1 MSAPIWAERRARDSP
16 IICIGMWCRAGVAT
30 TILCRYLRQ
39 PACYHRVWKTV
50 SNNCGRF
57 SKTSA
62 LNYPKDRAIKA
73 MNEKLLKIRT
83 LGELKSAGY
92 LTMPVRMEMRKNLL
106 ERLRSKEQIL
116 PGIVGYEETVIPE
129 IENGVLAGHHMI
141 FLGERGQ
148 AKSRIIRSLVG
159 LLDEHVPIVAGC
171 EINDDPYSPICR
183 RCVKLKEEKG
193 DTIEIGWIGR
203 ESRYAEK
210 LATPDVS
217 VADLIGEID
226 PIKVAEGRYLADEE
240 TIHYGLIPRTNRG
253 IFAINELPD
262 LTEKVQVGLFNLMEE
277 KDVQIKGYKIR
288 LAVDVVFV
296 ASANPEDYTSR
307 GRIITPLKDRFDVQI
322 RTHYPKTIEH
332 EISIM
337 EQEAAHPPRAGVDVR
352 IPQFMKDILAQITFE
367 ARASNE
373 INQTSGVSV
382 RVTINNLESLISNAE
397 KRAIINGDTEIVPR
411 LSDLHALYASTA
423 GKLEL
428 EYVGEDKKDDDL
440 IERLVNRAV
449 LKVFDRVVKLDDL
462 KQVAAYFEQGW
473 GVEVSD
479 SAPSSEYMEPLREV
493 TGLREVIT
501 LLGPFETPGLMAA
514 ASEFIFEGLHL
525 HQKLNKD
532 RQGGRFAYHA

>member
-1 MSAPIWAERRARDSP
+1 MDQR
-16 IICIGMWCRAGVAT
+16 
-30 TILCRYLRQ
+30 
-39 PACYHRVWKTV
+39 
-50 SNNCGRF
+50 
-57 SKTSA
+57 
-62 LNYPKDRAIKA
+62 
-73 MNEKLLKIRT
+73 LLKIRT
-83 LGELKSAGY
+83 LGELKRAGY
-92 LTMPVRMEMRKNLL
+92 QTMPVRMEMRNNLL

-116 PGIVGYEETVIPE
+116 PGIVGYEETVVPE
-129 IENGVLAGHHMI
+129 IENGILAGHHMI
-141 FLGERGQ
+141 LLGERGQ

-159 LLDEHVPIVAGC
+159 LLDEHVPAVAGC
-171 EINDDPYSPICR
+171 EISDDPFAPICR
-183 RCVKLKEEKG
+183 RCVKLNEEKG
-193 DTIEIGWIGR
+193 DALEIAWIGR
-203 ESRYAEK
+203 DARYAEK

-288 LAVDVVFV
+288 LPVDVVFV

-307 GRIITPLKDRFDVQI
+307 GRIITPLKDRFDIQI

-332 EISIM
+332 EIVIM
-337 EQEAAHPPRAGVDVR
+337 EQEAAHPPRVGVDVR
-352 IPQFMKDILAQITFE
+352 IPQFLKDILAQITFE

-373 INQTSGVSV
+373 INQSSGVSV
-382 RVTINNLESLISNAE
+382 RVTINNFESVISNAE
-397 KRAIINGDTEIVPR
+397 KRAVRNGENEIVPR
-411 LSDLHALYASTA
+411 ISDLHSLYASTA
-423 GKLEL
+423 GKIEL
-428 EYVGEDKKDDDL
+428 EYVGEDKKEDDL
-440 IERLVNRAV
+440 IERLINRAV
-449 LKVFDRVVKLDDL
+449 LKVFDEYLKLDDL
-462 KQVAAYFEQGW
+462 KKVASYFEQGW

-479 SAPSSEYMEPLREV
+479 RAPSSEYMEPLREV
-493 TGLREVIT
+493 TGLREAIT